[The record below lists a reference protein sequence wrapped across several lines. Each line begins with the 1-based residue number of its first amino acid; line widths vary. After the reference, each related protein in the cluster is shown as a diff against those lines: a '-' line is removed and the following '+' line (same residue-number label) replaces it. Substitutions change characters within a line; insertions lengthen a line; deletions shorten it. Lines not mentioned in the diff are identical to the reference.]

1 MGVGEFEKWVYWRR
15 CKILYKTSQMILK
28 RGDLWHFDSYVDS
41 YDFEFTMGL
50 NYLLSI
56 FFLGSMKNFHQH
68 VTWELENIQLILHRK
83 LVSYKDLQWW
93 LQYNHTNKSRLI
105 FIDSITWISIA
116 PITEYL
122 DKHDIF
128 HLWSWFV
135 KHTKPFISAMK
146 KGNSEH

>member
-93 LQYNHTNKSRLI
+93 LQYNHTNKVDWFSLI
-105 FIDSITWISIA
+105 QLLELVLHLSLNIWTNMTYFI
-116 PITEYL
+116 YGL
-122 DKHDIF
+122 D
-128 HLWSWFV
+128 L
-135 KHTKPFISAMK
+135 
-146 KGNSEH
+146 